1 MVEIRTPI
9 PVKEAIQRVMRY
21 AHAGLKTVVPIE
33 KSLQSFL
40 AEDLI
45 ADQHIPAFDRS
56 PYDGFAIRSEDTVQV
71 HKDQPVQLH
80 VVGEIG
86 AGSVYDR
93 VVQAKEAVRIMTGAQ
108 IPAGCDAVI
117 MLEHVEEISDAEEKY
132 IRFKKQLKQMEN
144 ITQTGEDTKRGEVL
158 VEKGTYIN
166 PGIMALL
173 ATFGYKDVPVSK
185 KPKVGIIST
194 GSELLAVDA
203 PLERGK
209 IRDSNSYMLIGQI
222 ERAGGVPVLLGQL
235 EDDFTLCYNQIA
247 EALENVDIL
256 LTTGGVSVGDY
267 DYIPAILG
275 KLQANVLFNKIRM
288 RPGSVTTVAAVDEKL
303 FFGLS
308 GNPSSCYVGFELF
321 ARPIIRTLLHS
332 QHPYLRSESVQLGAT
347 FTRPNP
353 FDRFVR
359 GSLHYKDGKGIAM
372 PVGLDKPNIVTSL
385 AGADILI
392 MLPGG
397 VDSYEEGMEVKAIF
411 LEDQK
416 GSAAWLG
423 IDKIR
428 EETAY

>member
-9 PVKEAIQRVMRY
+9 SVKEAIRRVMCY
-21 AHAGLKTVVPIE
+21 THTGLKLTVPIE
-33 KSLQSFL
+33 KSLRNFL

-45 ADQHIPAFDRS
+45 ADHPIPAFDRS
-56 PYDGFAIRSEDTVQV
+56 PYDGFAIRSKDTVQV
-71 HKDQPVQLH
+71 ESAQPVQLK
-80 VVGEIG
+80 VIGEIG
-86 AGSVYDR
+86 AGSVYDG
-93 VVQAKEAVRIMTGAQ
+93 VVQEKEAVRIMTGAE
-108 IPAGCDAVI
+108 IPAGCDAVM
-117 MLEHVEEISDAEEKY
+117 MLEHAEELSIAGEKY
-132 IRFKKQLKQMEN
+132 IQLEKQLKHLEN
-144 ITQTGEDTKRGEVL
+144 ITQTGEDTKYAEVL
-158 VEKGTYIN
+158 VERGTYIN

-173 ATFGYKDVPVSK
+173 ATFGYKDVPVIR

-194 GSELLAVDA
+194 GSELLPVDA

-235 EDDFTLCYNQIA
+235 EDDFTLCYTQIA
-247 EALENVDIL
+247 EALEKVDIL

-267 DYIPAILG
+267 DYIPAILE
-275 KLQANVLFNKIRM
+275 KLQAEVLFNKIRM
-288 RPGSVTTVAAVDEKL
+288 RPGSVTTVAAVGEKL

-321 ARPIIRTLLHS
+321 ARPVIRTLLHEKR
-332 QHPYLRSESVQLGAT
+332 PYLRSEVVQLGAS
-347 FTRPNP
+347 FTRPNT

-359 GSLHYKDGKGIAM
+359 GSLLYEDGKGIAM

-385 AGADILI
+385 ADADILI

-397 VDSYEEGMEVKAIF
+397 EAAYEEGMKVSAIF
-411 LEDQK
+411 LEDQN

-423 IDKIR
+423 CDSIR
-428 EETAY
+428 EEIER